1 MRMNKIFAGSG
12 DCPAAEKI
20 EIPVLLYHVVSPN
33 PDRNNPYQFSLPE
46 FKKQMDY
53 LHANGYSTLS
63 VEEFDRIL
71 HQKAPMREKPVL
83 LTFDD
88 CTSDFYTNVYPILKQ
103 YGMNAIQFAVSNW
116 VDTPGHMTS
125 SQLKTVSENGMDVE
139 NHTQDHCYLTRLS
152 HDQKLQNLRETAT
165 KITAIIG
172 KSVDY
177 FAYPYGDY
185 DADAISVIKELGLKG
200 AFIVEDAFSTD
211 TTDVYA
217 LPRILIS
224 NGDSLTVFIKK
235 LTQQ

>member
-1 MRMNKIFAGSG
+1 MMNKTFVGSG
-12 DCPAAEKI
+12 DCSAAEKI

-33 PDRNNPYQFSLPE
+33 PDMSNQYQFSLPE

-53 LHANGYSTLS
+53 LHANGYSTVS

-71 HQKAPMREKPVL
+71 HKTAPMPEKPVL

-88 CTSDFYTNVYPILKQ
+88 CTIDFYTNVYPILKQ
-103 YGMNAIQFAVSNW
+103 YGMKAIQFTVSNW

-125 SQLKTVSENGMDVE
+125 SQLKTISENGIDVE
-139 NHTQDHCYLTRLS
+139 NHTEDHCFLTHFS
-152 HDQKLQNLRETAT
+152 HDQKLQNLQKTAE
-165 KITAIIG
+165 KITAMVG
-172 KSVDY
+172 KAPDY

-185 DADAISVIKELGLKG
+185 DADAISVIKELGLKA

-211 TTDVYA
+211 TTDMYA

-224 NGDSLTVFIKK
+224 NGDSLTIFIKK
-235 LTQQ
+235 LTQ